1 MCRHIS
7 FRNVLQLEAQIPD
20 CQNHVVISRFRRAR
34 DSSVAP
40 GLQVL
45 GDVATGLLV
54 NERVVNC
61 PPQIGP
67 PLMQALFD
75 EISWAI
81 EDEPTEVIAVVHML
95 CTAWYGVTTA
105 ALMLQYVCA

>member
-1 MCRHIS
+1 MRLLHSVAIS
-7 FRNVLQLEAQIPD
+7 ASEVWYSSRLRFLSVIMIL
-20 CQNHVVISRFRRAR
+20 VISRFRGAR
-34 DSSVAP
+34 DNSVAA

-75 EISWAI
+75 EISWAV
-81 EDEPTEVIAVVHML
+81 EDEPTEVKPFCLIL
-95 CTAWYGVTTA
+95 RTAGMGSRLT
-105 ALMLQYVCA
+105 L